1 MPGMY
6 IEGRKIK
13 NYADIQKNYQ
23 FEVKFSNAHS
33 LIDGWSDE
41 DVTLRARSFSLPQQG
56 FEAIESNFGAMKQFF
71 PGKPT
76 FSNTTEIIFE
86 ETHSQGVQRFL
97 NAWKKKI
104 FDVTAG
110 HGNYERKRGSN
121 GSNTIGVGIQD
132 GICDLITITAFDNRD
147 NPLDNKYF
155 FYNAWLQNVN
165 EVSLDYSQAGDAV
178 KFNATFQFDFFDFG
192 TTPSQISPNNVL
204 STNVGPNAGIK
215 E

>member
-6 IEGRKIK
+6 IEGRRIK
-13 NYADIQKNYQ
+13 NFADIQKNYQ
-23 FEVKFSNAHS
+23 FEVNFSKAHG
-33 LIDGWSDE
+33 LVNGWSEE

-110 HGNYERKRGSN
+110 HSNYERKRGN
-121 GSNTIGVGIQD
+121 GGIGNAISD
-132 GICDLITITAFDNRD
+132 GICDLITITAFDNRN

-192 TTPSQISPNNVL
+192 VSPSQIDPNNVL
-204 STNVGPNAGIK
+204 STNVDVNSGIK